1 MSPAVLVPAG
11 EGRLALSG
19 VVDLH
24 SGRALH
30 RQADQLVAGF
40 AGRQLELDCSAL
52 AEGSSSV
59 CLSLLLCIQ
68 RDARARGV
76 SLLISGLPEEMRRIA
91 GMYGLLEILP
101 LSA

>member
-1 MSPAVLVPAG
+1 MSQAALVQAG
-11 EGRLALSG
+11 GRLALRG

-24 SGRALH
+24 SGKALR
-30 RQADQLVAGF
+30 RQADQLVASF
-40 AGRQLELDCSAL
+40 AGPQLELDCSEVAD
-52 AEGSSSV
+52 GSSSV

-68 RDARARGV
+68 RDAKARGV
-76 SLLISGLPEEMRRIA
+76 SLSITGLPEEMRRIA

>member
-1 MSPAVLVPAG
+1 MSQAVLQAAG
-11 EGRLALSG
+11 ESRLALSG

-24 SGRALH
+24 SGKAL
-30 RQADQLVAGF
+30 RLQADQMIASF
-40 AGRQLELDCSAL
+40 AGKQIELDCTGL

-68 RDARARGV
+68 RDARARGM
-76 SLLISGLPEEMRRIA
+76 SLSISGLPEEMRRIA